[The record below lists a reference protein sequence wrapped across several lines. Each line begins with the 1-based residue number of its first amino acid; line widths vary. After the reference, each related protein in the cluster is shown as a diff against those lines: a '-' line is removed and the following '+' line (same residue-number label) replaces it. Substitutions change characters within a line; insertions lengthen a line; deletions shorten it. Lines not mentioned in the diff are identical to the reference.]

1 MLTKEKRGWT
11 KSTPLV
17 SEIDVKGVALKT
29 HQRPCLWKPQA
40 FEKACAKLFGEP
52 PPPSRGIVR
61 RAAAPKSRNRSTSL
75 ARGELGKFVDADEVA
90 TVAEQAMLFGS
101 TA

>member
-1 MLTKEKRGWT
+1 MTAQ
-11 KSTPLV
+11 
-17 SEIDVKGVALKT
+17 DKT
-29 HQRPCLWKPQA
+29 
-40 FEKACAKLFGEP
+40 
-52 PPPSRGIVR
+52 
-61 RAAAPKSRNRSTSL
+61 RNRSTSL